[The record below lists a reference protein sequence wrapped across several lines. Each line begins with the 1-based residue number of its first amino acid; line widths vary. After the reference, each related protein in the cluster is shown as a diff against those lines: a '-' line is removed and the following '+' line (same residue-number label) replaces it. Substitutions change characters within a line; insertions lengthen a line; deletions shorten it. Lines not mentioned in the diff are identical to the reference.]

1 MDCPPTE
8 YWLVFSPPQY
18 KLFLNT
24 NGCFMTKEEQFRQA
38 ISRLDIPKVQLEA
51 ICDLHST
58 VYEAIDWK
66 GMYDKLPHLKNNP
79 RVKDAL
85 KLGAGALVGVGP
97 IVGVYNIIDKLT
109 DGDDK
114 SIEQIMDE
122 RADINKKLYPDLP
135 TRTELENDAYTYNPK
150 HGNNAGKRG
159 GKSTKV
165 QEPSATISVNKGG
178 AGGEKIMDNTP
189 KPDNNAVKQDNKST
203 KVQEPSATI
212 SLDQDGTGGEK
223 IRDNNPQPDNNAV
236 KQDDDSTT
244 VQEPIKL
251 VPLNQDGAGW
261 EKIRTKFDMIFPDVS
276 DISSPDSAL
285 RKFVEVNLS
294 SNFTSRTTPE
304 QQSDHID
311 RVLRAVKNTAK
322 VTADRGIGEA
332 ELIALIG
339 VESHFDD
346 KPNTTSYKGI
356 AQLGDDAMDDA
367 RDHAGEF
374 GLGSAPMGKA
384 EIVEDA
390 INMAASYLLYIMYNS
405 ARSNKVNMVNGEEDD
420 DKEHGDIRFV
430 FACYNAGI
438 GDVNDPFLH
447 EKSSVTKLY
456 RRVLRGELTP
466 DQAVGIK
473 GSMKEALTYP
483 TKIFKVLDYLK
494 SIGIHTNFSSTDYI
508 YSKTKR

>member
-1 MDCPPTE
+1 M
-8 YWLVFSPPQY
+8 S
-18 KLFLNT
+18 
-24 NGCFMTKEEQFRQA
+24 KEEQFRQA

-97 IVGVYNIIDKLT
+97 IVGAYNIWNAIDKLT

-150 HGNNAGKRG
+150 HGNNVGKRG

-165 QEPSATISVNKGG
+165 QEPSATISLDQDG
-178 AGGEKIMDNTP
+178 AGGEKIRDNNP
-189 KPDNNAVKQDNKST
+189 KPDNNAVKQDDK
-203 KVQEPSATI
+203 
-212 SLDQDGTGGEK
+212 
-223 IRDNNPQPDNNAV
+223 
-236 KQDDDSTT
+236 STT

-251 VPLNQDGAGW
+251 VSLNKDGAGW

-294 SNFTSRTTPE
+294 SNFKRRTTPE

-367 RDHAGEF
+367 RKHAGKF

-447 EKSSVTKLY
+447 ENSSVTKLY

-494 SIGIHTNFSSTDYI
+494 SIGIHTNFSSTNYI
-508 YSKTKR
+508 YNKTKR

>member
-66 GMYDKLPHLKNNP
+66 GVYDKLHHLKNNP

-97 IVGVYNIIDKLT
+97 IVGAYNIWNAIDKLT

-150 HGNNAGKRG
+150 HGNHAGKRD

-165 QEPSATISVNKGG
+165 Q
-178 AGGEKIMDNTP
+178 D
-189 KPDNNAVKQDNKST
+189 
-203 KVQEPSATI
+203 PSATI
-212 SLDQDGTGGEK
+212 SLDQDGAGGEK
-223 IRDNNPQPDNNAV
+223 ISDNNPKPDNNAV
-236 KQDDDSTT
+236 QQDDDSTT

-251 VPLNQDGAGW
+251 VPLNQDGVGW

-294 SNFTSRTTPE
+294 SKFKRRTTTE

-356 AQLGDDAMDDA
+356 AQLGNDAIKDA

-374 GLGSAPMGKA
+374 GLGSAPMGKP

-473 GSMKEALTYP
+473 GSMEEALTYP

-508 YSKTKR
+508 YSKMKR

>member
-1 MDCPPTE
+1 
-8 YWLVFSPPQY
+8 
-18 KLFLNT
+18 
-24 NGCFMTKEEQFRQA
+24 MTKEEQFRQA

-97 IVGVYNIIDKLT
+97 IVGVYNAIDKLT

-150 HGNNAGKRG
+150 PVNN
-159 GKSTKV
+159 
-165 QEPSATISVNKGG
+165 E
-178 AGGEKIMDNTP
+178 
-189 KPDNNAVKQDNKST
+189 VKQDNKST

-212 SLDQDGTGGEK
+212 SLDQDGAGGEK
-223 IRDNNPQPDNNAV
+223 IRDNNPKPDNNAV
-236 KQDDDSTT
+236 KQDDKSTT

-251 VPLNQDGAGW
+251 VSLNKDGAGW

-294 SNFTSRTTPE
+294 SNFKRRTTPE

-367 RDHAGEF
+367 RKHAGKF

-447 EKSSVTKLY
+447 ENSSVTKLY

-494 SIGIHTNFSSTDYI
+494 SIGIHTNFSSTNYI
-508 YSKTKR
+508 YSKTKK

>member
-1 MDCPPTE
+1 
-8 YWLVFSPPQY
+8 
-18 KLFLNT
+18 
-24 NGCFMTKEEQFRQA
+24 MTKEEQFRQA

-97 IVGVYNIIDKLT
+97 IVGVYNIWNAIDKLT

-135 TRTELENDAYTYNPK
+135 KRTELENDAYTY
-150 HGNNAGKRG
+150 
-159 GKSTKV
+159 
-165 QEPSATISVNKGG
+165 
-178 AGGEKIMDNTP
+178 TP
-189 KPDNNAVKQDNKST
+189 KPDNNTVKQDNKST
-203 KVQEPSATI
+203 TVQEPSATI
-212 SLDQDGTGGEK
+212 SLDQDGAGGEK
-223 IRDNNPQPDNNAV
+223 IRDNNPKPDNNAV
-236 KQDDDSTT
+236 KQDDKSTT

-294 SNFTSRTTPE
+294 SNFKRRTTTE

-356 AQLGDDAMDDA
+356 AQLGNDAIKDA

-374 GLGSAPMGKA
+374 GLGSAPMGKP

-405 ARSNKVNMVNGEEDD
+405 ERSNKVNMVNGEEDD

-473 GSMKEALTYP
+473 GSMEEALTYP

>member
-1 MDCPPTE
+1 MNCPPTE

-24 NGCFMTKEEQFRQA
+24 NGCFMSKEEQFRQA

-97 IVGVYNIIDKLT
+97 IVGAYNIWNAIDKLT

-114 SIEQIMDE
+114 SIEQSMDE

-135 TRTELENDAYTYNPK
+135 TSTELENDAYTYNPK
-150 HGNNAGKRG
+150 
-159 GKSTKV
+159 
-165 QEPSATISVNKGG
+165 
-178 AGGEKIMDNTP
+178 
-189 KPDNNAVKQDNKST
+189 PDNNEVKQDNKST

-212 SLDQDGTGGEK
+212 SLDQDGAGGEK
-223 IRDNNPQPDNNAV
+223 IRDNNPKPDNNAV
-236 KQDDDSTT
+236 KQDDKSTT

-251 VPLNQDGAGW
+251 VSLNKDGAGW

-294 SNFTSRTTPE
+294 SNFKRRTTPE

-367 RDHAGEF
+367 RKHAGKF

-447 EKSSVTKLY
+447 ETSSVTKLY

-494 SIGIHTNFSSTDYI
+494 SIGIHTNFSSTNYI

>member
-1 MDCPPTE
+1 MNCPPTE

-24 NGCFMTKEEQFRQA
+24 NGCFMSKEEQFRQA

-97 IVGVYNIIDKLT
+97 IVGAYNIWNAIDKLT

-150 HGNNAGKRG
+150 HGNNVGKRG

-165 QEPSATISVNKGG
+165 QEPSATISLDQDGS
-178 AGGEKIMDNTP
+178 GGEKIRDNNP
-189 KPDNNAVKQDNKST
+189 KPDNNAVKQDDK
-203 KVQEPSATI
+203 
-212 SLDQDGTGGEK
+212 
-223 IRDNNPQPDNNAV
+223 
-236 KQDDDSTT
+236 STT

-251 VPLNQDGAGW
+251 VSLNKDGAGW

-294 SNFTSRTTPE
+294 SNFKRRTTPE

-367 RDHAGEF
+367 RKHAGKF

-447 EKSSVTKLY
+447 ENSSVTKLY

-494 SIGIHTNFSSTDYI
+494 SIGIHTNFSSTNYI
-508 YSKTKR
+508 YSKMKR

>member
-1 MDCPPTE
+1 MNCLPTE

-24 NGCFMTKEEQFRQA
+24 NGCFMSKEEQFRQA

-97 IVGVYNIIDKLT
+97 IVGAYNIWNAIDKLT

-150 HGNNAGKRG
+150 HGNNVGKRG

-165 QEPSATISVNKGG
+165 QEPSATISLDQDG
-178 AGGEKIMDNTP
+178 AGGEKIRDNNP
-189 KPDNNAVKQDNKST
+189 KPDNNAVKQDDK
-203 KVQEPSATI
+203 
-212 SLDQDGTGGEK
+212 
-223 IRDNNPQPDNNAV
+223 
-236 KQDDDSTT
+236 STT

-251 VPLNQDGAGW
+251 VSLNKDGAGW

-294 SNFTSRTTPE
+294 SNFKRRTTPE

-367 RDHAGEF
+367 RKHAGKF

-447 EKSSVTKLY
+447 ENSSVTKLY

>member
-1 MDCPPTE
+1 M
-8 YWLVFSPPQY
+8 S
-18 KLFLNT
+18 
-24 NGCFMTKEEQFRQA
+24 KEEQFRQA

-97 IVGVYNIIDKLT
+97 IAGVYNIWNAIDKLT

-150 HGNNAGKRG
+150 PVNN
-159 GKSTKV
+159 
-165 QEPSATISVNKGG
+165 E
-178 AGGEKIMDNTP
+178 
-189 KPDNNAVKQDNKST
+189 VKQDNKST

-212 SLDQDGTGGEK
+212 SLDQDGAGGEK
-223 IRDNNPQPDNNAV
+223 IRDNNPKPDNNAV
-236 KQDDDSTT
+236 KQDDKSTT

-251 VPLNQDGAGW
+251 VSLNKDGAGW

-294 SNFTSRTTPE
+294 SNFKRRTTPE

-367 RDHAGEF
+367 RKHAGKF

-405 ARSNKVNMVNGEEDD
+405 ARSNKVNIVNGEEDD

-447 EKSSVTKLY
+447 ENSSVTKLY

-494 SIGIHTNFSSTDYI
+494 SIGIHTNFSSTNYI

>member
-1 MDCPPTE
+1 
-8 YWLVFSPPQY
+8 
-18 KLFLNT
+18 
-24 NGCFMTKEEQFRQA
+24 MTKEEQFRQA

-97 IVGVYNIIDKLT
+97 IVGVYNIWNAIDKLT

-150 HGNNAGKRG
+150 
-159 GKSTKV
+159 
-165 QEPSATISVNKGG
+165 
-178 AGGEKIMDNTP
+178 
-189 KPDNNAVKQDNKST
+189 PDNNEVKQDNKST

-212 SLDQDGTGGEK
+212 SLDQDGAGGEK
-223 IRDNNPQPDNNAV
+223 IRDNNPKPDNNAV
-236 KQDDDSTT
+236 KQDDKSTT

-251 VPLNQDGAGW
+251 VSLNKDGAGW

-294 SNFTSRTTPE
+294 SNFKRRTTPE

-367 RDHAGEF
+367 RKHAGKF

-447 EKSSVTKLY
+447 ETSSVTKLY

-494 SIGIHTNFSSTDYI
+494 SIGIHTNFSSTNYI

>member
-1 MDCPPTE
+1 
-8 YWLVFSPPQY
+8 
-18 KLFLNT
+18 
-24 NGCFMTKEEQFRQA
+24 MTKEEQFRQA

-66 GMYDKLPHLKNNP
+66 GIYDKLPHLKNNP

-135 TRTELENDAYTYNPK
+135 KGTELENDAYAYNPK
-150 HGNNAGKRG
+150 HVNNAGKRDN
-159 GKSTKV
+159 KSTKV
-165 QEPSATISVNKGG
+165 QDPSATISVNKGG
-178 AGGEKIMDNTP
+178 AGGEKISDNNP
-189 KPDNNAVKQDNKST
+189 KPDNNAVQ
-203 KVQEPSATI
+203 
-212 SLDQDGTGGEK
+212 
-223 IRDNNPQPDNNAV
+223 
-236 KQDDDSTT
+236 QDDDKSTT

-251 VPLNQDGAGW
+251 VALNKEGAGW

-294 SNFTSRTTPE
+294 SNFKSRTTPE

-346 KPNTTSYKGI
+346 NPNTTSYKGI
-356 AQLGDDAMDDA
+356 AQLGDDAIDDA

-374 GLGSAPMGKA
+374 GLGSAPMRKP

-390 INMAASYLLYIMYNS
+390 INMAASYLLRIMYTS
-405 ARSNKVNMVNGEEDD
+405 ARSNKVNMVNGEEKD

-438 GDVNDPFLH
+438 GDVKDPFLH
-447 EKSSVTKLY
+447 ENSSVTKLY

-473 GSMKEALTYP
+473 GSMEEALTYP
-483 TKIFKVLDYLK
+483 TKIFKILDYLK
-494 SIGIHTNFSSTDYI
+494 SIGIHTNFSSTNYI

>member
-97 IVGVYNIIDKLT
+97 IVGVYNIWNAIDKLT

-165 QEPSATISVNKGG
+165 QEPSATIS
-178 AGGEKIMDNTP
+178 
-189 KPDNNAVKQDNKST
+189 
-203 KVQEPSATI
+203 
-212 SLDQDGTGGEK
+212 LDQDGSGGEK

-294 SNFTSRTTPE
+294 SKFKRRTTPE

-356 AQLGDDAMDDA
+356 AQLGNDAIKDA

-374 GLGSAPMGKA
+374 GLGSAPMGKP

-473 GSMKEALTYP
+473 GSMEEALTYP

-508 YSKTKR
+508 YSKMKR